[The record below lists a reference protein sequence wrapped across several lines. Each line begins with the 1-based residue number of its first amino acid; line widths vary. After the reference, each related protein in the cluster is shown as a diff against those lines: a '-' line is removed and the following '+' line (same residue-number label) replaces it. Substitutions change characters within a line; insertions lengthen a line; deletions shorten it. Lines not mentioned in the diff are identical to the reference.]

1 MVDPRF
7 DIQLDEVRS
16 RPRGIKWGRGG
27 PDVLAAWVADMDFA
41 IAEPI
46 QRAVIEMW
54 ERSDIGYSLR
64 AHDLGPVLAKRAAK
78 LWGWDL
84 DPELVVPTAD
94 VLQGVWNSI
103 YVHSEKGEGV
113 AMQTPIY
120 HPFLTAIKDT
130 ERSLVDNPLLTTHDS
145 WELDIDGLRAAID
158 EDTRILLFCNPH
170 NPSGRAFRRDE
181 LDALAQVVAERDLIV
196 ISDEI
201 HADLVFPGATH
212 TCFAALPGMAE
223 RTVTLTSATKAF
235 NLAGVRT
242 AVAVFGT
249 AALKETWDKTSSFLL
264 GHVNTP
270 GVEATIAAWE
280 DPGAQEW
287 LEALMVQLE
296 ANRDRLVEFVGG
308 LSGVEIRSPDA
319 TYLAWIDCRALP
331 IDGSPAQHFLE
342 HAGIDFNDGG
352 VFGTNG
358 PGHVRLNFATSPAIL
373 EEILERFGGA
383 VAALG

>member
-1 MVDPRF
+1 MIDPRF
-7 DIQLDEVRS
+7 DTRLDEVRS

-46 QRAVIEMW
+46 RQAVIGMW
-54 ERSDIGYSLR
+54 EISDIGYSLR
-64 AHDLGPVLAKRAAK
+64 ANRLGPVLAERGSK

-94 VLQGVWNSI
+94 VLQGVWNNI
-103 YVHSEKGEGV
+103 YVHSDLGDGI

-120 HPFLTAIKDT
+120 YPFLKAVTDT
-130 ERSLVDNPLLTTHDS
+130 KRSLVDNPLLTTDES
-145 WELDIDGLRAAID
+145 WALDIDGLRAVID
-158 EDTRILLFCNPH
+158 DRTKILLLCNPH
-170 NPSGRAFRRDE
+170 NPSGRAFTIAE
-181 LDALAQVVAERDLIV
+181 LEALAEVVAERDLIV

-212 TCFAALPGMAE
+212 TCFATLPGMNE
-223 RTVTLTSATKAF
+223 RTVTVTSATKAF
-235 NLAGVRT
+235 NLAGIRT

-249 AALKETWDKTSSFLL
+249 PALKETWDKTSSFLL

-287 LEALMVQLE
+287 LEGLMVQLE
-296 ANRDRLVEFVGG
+296 ANRDRLVRFIDD
-308 LSGVEIRSPDA
+308 LPGVEIRSPDA
-319 TYLAWIDCRALP
+319 TYLSWIDCRALP
-331 IDGSPAQHFLE
+331 IQGSPAEYFLE
-342 HAGIDFNDGG
+342 HAGLDFSDGQA
-352 VFGTNG
+352 FGTNG
-358 PGHVRLNFATSPAIL
+358 PDHVRLNFATGPSIL
-373 EEILERFGGA
+373 ELILERFGNA

>member
-46 QRAVIEMW
+46 RNAVTEMW
-54 ERSDIGYSLR
+54 GRSDIGYSR
-64 AHDLGPVLAKRAAK
+64 RGDDLGPVLAARAAK
-78 LWGWDL
+78 LWGWEL

-94 VLQGVWNSI
+94 VLQGVWNNI
-103 YVHSEKGEGV
+103 YVHSERGDGV

-130 ERSLVDNPLLTTHDS
+130 ERSLVDNPLLTTDDS
-145 WELDIDGLRAAID
+145 WELDVDGLRTVID
-158 EDTRILLFCNPH
+158 GRTRIMLLCNPH

-181 LDALAQVVAERDLIV
+181 LEALAEVVAEHDLIV

-201 HADLVFPGATH
+201 HADLLFPGVTH
-212 TCFAALPGMAE
+212 TCFASLPGMGE
-223 RTVTLTSATKAF
+223 RTITLTSATKAF
-235 NLAGVRT
+235 NLAGIRT

-249 AALKETWDKTSSFLL
+249 PALKETWDKTSSFLL

-270 GVEATIAAWE
+270 GIEATITAWE

-287 LEALMVQLE
+287 LDALMVQLE
-296 ANRDRLVEFVGG
+296 ANRDRLVEFAGA
-308 LSGVEIRSPDA
+308 LPGVEIRTPDS
-319 TYLAWIDCRALP
+319 TYLAWLDCRALP
-331 IDGSPAQHFLE
+331 IESSPAGYFLE
-342 HAGIDFNDGG
+342 HAGLDFNDGA

-358 PGHVRLNFATSPAIL
+358 PGHVRLNFATGPSIL
-373 EEILERFGGA
+373 EQILERFGNA